1 MDEYIK
7 RDDAILRMCACFR
20 FTQQMA
26 SRILEAVP
34 TADVVPR
41 ELYQRALSDVV
52 TLSVERKKTDTTN
65 CMCCYFCGAPLRW
78 EADFSFADYG
88 IDDQQGVVSDYSCDN
103 CDTSYQIFKPFKSE
117 ESEDN

>member
-1 MDEYIK
+1 MLQRKQKSGGSGD
-7 RDDAILRMCACFR
+7 M
-20 FTQQMA
+20 
-26 SRILEAVP
+26 EADNV
-34 TADVVPR
+34 
-41 ELYQRALSDVV
+41 
-52 TLSVERKKTDTTN
+52 TTN

-78 EADFSFADYG
+78 EADFSFTDYG

>member
-1 MDEYIK
+1 METECIK
-7 RDDAILRMCACFR
+7 REDVIEAICNLCKIENDDC
-20 FTQQMA
+20 
-26 SRILEAVP
+26 SY
-34 TADVVPR
+34 PR
-41 ELYQRALSDVV
+41 CTIINTVKNIHAA
-52 TLSVERKKTDTTN
+52 KKIDTTN

-78 EADFSFADYG
+78 EADFSFTDYG